1 MFSTPAHLK
10 LRERFA
16 QDMLLGAA
24 GDETGS
30 SRRTAEQPDSEAL
43 PEEMTFDAAAA
54 PEAET
59 GTTTA
64 TGL

>member
-1 MFSTPAHLK
+1 MAGFS
-10 LRERFA
+10 ERFA

-24 GDETGS
+24 GDKTSS

-43 PEEMTFDAAAA
+43 PDEMTFDAAAT
-54 PEAET
+54 PETGT